1 MITIEEKNIARLNVH
16 FFYKKIFSYYMNM
29 LRGPPTLEL
38 VGNFREACK

>member
-16 FFYKKIFSYYMNM
+16 FFYKKIFSYYM